1 MARRRPVATQEE
13 ELLELAARR
22 VQIPEGKL
30 WLAYQSDVDLLVIR
44 LKERPRPTRSSSD
57 LEKGV
62 VYNYEGRELV
72 SIEVLD
78 LYGVFTA

>member
-1 MARRRPVATQEE
+1 MARRKPVATQEE

-44 LKERPRPTRSSSD
+44 LKERPCPTRSNSD

>member
-1 MARRRPVATQEE
+1 MARRKPIATQEE

-22 VQIPEGKL
+22 VQIPEGQV
-30 WLAYQSDVDLLVIR
+30 WLAYQPDVDLLVIR
-44 LKERPRPTRSSSD
+44 LKERPHPTRSDSD

-72 SIEVLD
+72 SIELLD

>member
-22 VQIPEGKL
+22 VRIPEGKL

-44 LKERPRPTRSSSD
+44 LKESPRPTRSDSD